1 MITRRGFM
9 ISSGSALAA
18 LSLAGAALAA
28 HAGDSLISIA
38 SPARPMAPALQGA
51 KHLVLSGDRLADV
64 RALEAA
70 LTGNAGATLRLSLD
84 AADAVLFDV
93 ARTRVGVQATQISA
107 AAGHADYRLISTGV

>member
-9 ISSGSALAA
+9 ISSGGALAA
-18 LSLAGAALAA
+18 LSLAGAAVAST
-28 HAGDSLISIA
+28 AGESLVSIA

-64 RALEAA
+64 RAIEVA
-70 LTGNAGATLRLSLD
+70 LNRNAGSTLRLSLD

-93 ARTRVGVQATQISA
+93 ALTRVGVQATQVSA
-107 AAGHADYRLISTGV
+107 AAGFADYRLTSTGV